1 MPPPAARTASG
12 GVEKITSAVVTP
24 LLWREETRA
33 IHSAEASDNMTLR
46 LRDTVSMCSDLNKCY

>member
-46 LRDTVSMCSDLNKCY
+46 LRDTVSMC